1 MSVNSEAA
9 VVKSIKEMQL
19 PDELKWALIIIV
31 GIWSAGA
38 LAEAVL
44 GPERIVQLAQE
55 WGLLDARIATGE
67 L

>member
-1 MSVNSEAA
+1 
-9 VVKSIKEMQL
+9 MQL